1 MEGTVKAVCT
11 SSVKGVRK
19 EPVKEACLIED
30 YGIEKDAHAGKWH
43 RQVSLL
49 SWEKVQEFNKSGAGV
64 SDGDFG
70 ENLLVSGINFR
81 SLPVGTRF
89 LICPAEEV
97 VHAAADSLT
106 EKNVQTAGSGRNC
119 EAEETAL
126 AGGDGPAEKPVH
138 AAGMECGEAAGG
150 ALLELTQIGK
160 ACHHS
165 CEIRKRVGVCI
176 MPTDGVFAKVVR
188 GGMVKPGDRVRVL
201 PPDPDRP
208 YTAAVITLSDR
219 AFSGVYEDRS
229 GPKAAEVLKAAGY
242 EVVETILLPDDQ
254 SRLERELER
263 LADQRQV
270 SLVLTTGGTG
280 FSERDRTPEATMA
293 VADRNAQGI
302 AEAIRVKSL
311 AVTDHAMLS
320 RGVSVIRKKTLIVNL
335 PGSVKAVQESL
346 GFILGALD
354 HGLGILRGTADN

>member
-89 LICPAEEV
+89 LICPAEEA

-106 EKNVQTAGSGRNC
+106 E
-119 EAEETAL
+119 ET
-126 AGGDGPAEKPVH
+126 VH
-138 AAGMECGEAAGG
+138 ATDLKNGEAAGG

-254 SRLERELER
+254 SRLERELGR

>member
-97 VHAAADSLT
+97 VHAAADNLT
-106 EKNVQTAGSGRNC
+106 EETVHSAGLKNEGTV
-119 EAEETAL
+119 
-126 AGGDGPAEKPVH
+126 
-138 AAGMECGEAAGG
+138 GG

-280 FSERDRTPEATMA
+280 FSERDCTPEATRA
-293 VADRNAQGI
+293 VADRDAPGI
-302 AEAIRVKSL
+302 AEAIRVRSL

>member
-19 EPVKEACLIED
+19 EPVKEARLIED

-89 LICPAEEV
+89 LICPAEEA
-97 VHAAADSLT
+97 VHAVADNLT
-106 EKNVQTAGSGRNC
+106 E
-119 EAEETAL
+119 ET
-126 AGGDGPAEKPVH
+126 VH
-138 AAGMECGEAAGG
+138 AAGLKNEEAAGG

>member
-19 EPVKEACLIED
+19 EPVKEARLIED

-106 EKNVQTAGSGRNC
+106 E
-119 EAEETAL
+119 ET
-126 AGGDGPAEKPVH
+126 VH
-138 AAGMECGEAAGG
+138 ATDLKNEEAVGG

-229 GPKAAEVLKAAGY
+229 GPKAAEILKAAGY

-254 SRLERELER
+254 SRLERELGR

-293 VADRNAQGI
+293 VADRNAPGI

>member
-106 EKNVQTAGSGRNC
+106 E
-119 EAEETAL
+119 ET
-126 AGGDGPAEKPVH
+126 VH
-138 AAGMECGEAAGG
+138 ATDLKNEEAVGG

-229 GPKAAEVLKAAGY
+229 GPKAAEILKAAGY

-254 SRLERELER
+254 SRLERELGR

-293 VADRNAQGI
+293 VADRNAPGI

>member
-19 EPVKEACLIED
+19 EPVKEARLIED

-49 SWEKVQEFNKSGAGV
+49 SWEKVREFNKSGAGV

-89 LICPAEEV
+89 LICPAEETGL
-97 VHAAADSLT
+97 AAADSLT
-106 EKNVQTAGSGRNC
+106 EKTVQAGGGDSTEKTVRTGEDDKNG
-119 EAEETAL
+119 EAEETAQ
-126 AGGDGPAEKPVH
+126 AG
-138 AAGMECGEAAGG
+138 GG

-188 GGMVKPGDRVRVL
+188 GGRVKPGDRVRVL

-242 EVVETILLPDDQ
+242 DVVETILLPDDQ

-280 FSERDRTPEATMA
+280 FSERDRTPEATRA
-293 VADRNAQGI
+293 VADRDAPGI
-302 AEAIRVKSL
+302 AEAIRVRSL

>member
-1 MEGTVKAVCT
+1 M
-11 SSVKGVRK
+11 
-19 EPVKEACLIED
+19 
-30 YGIEKDAHAGKWH
+30 
-43 RQVSLL
+43 
-49 SWEKVQEFNKSGAGV
+49 

-106 EKNVQTAGSGRNC
+106 E
-119 EAEETAL
+119 ET
-126 AGGDGPAEKPVH
+126 VH
-138 AAGMECGEAAGG
+138 ATDLKNEEAVGG

>member
-89 LICPAEEV
+89 LICPAEEA

-106 EKNVQTAGSGRNC
+106 E
-119 EAEETAL
+119 ET
-126 AGGDGPAEKPVH
+126 VH
-138 AAGMECGEAAGG
+138 ATDLKNEEAVGG

-229 GPKAAEVLKAAGY
+229 GPKAAEILKAAGY

>member
-97 VHAAADSLT
+97 VHAAAGSLT
-106 EKNVQTAGSGRNC
+106 E
-119 EAEETAL
+119 ET
-126 AGGDGPAEKPVH
+126 VH
-138 AAGMECGEAAGG
+138 ATDLKNEEVVGG

-229 GPKAAEVLKAAGY
+229 GPKAAEILKAAGY
-242 EVVETILLPDDQ
+242 DVVETILLPDDQ
-254 SRLERELER
+254 SRLERELGR

>member
-106 EKNVQTAGSGRNC
+106 E
-119 EAEETAL
+119 ET
-126 AGGDGPAEKPVH
+126 VH
-138 AAGMECGEAAGG
+138 ATGLKNEEAAGG

-254 SRLERELER
+254 SRLERELGR

>member
-97 VHAAADSLT
+97 VHSAADSLT
-106 EKNVQTAGSGRNC
+106 E
-119 EAEETAL
+119 ET
-126 AGGDGPAEKPVH
+126 VH
-138 AAGMECGEAAGG
+138 ATDLKNEEATGG

-229 GPKAAEVLKAAGY
+229 GPKAAEILKAAGY

>member
-97 VHAAADSLT
+97 VHAAADNLT
-106 EKNVQTAGSGRNC
+106 EETVHSAGLKNEGAV
-119 EAEETAL
+119 
-126 AGGDGPAEKPVH
+126 
-138 AAGMECGEAAGG
+138 GG

-242 EVVETILLPDDQ
+242 DVVEMILLPDDQ
-254 SRLERELER
+254 SRLERELGR

>member
-19 EPVKEACLIED
+19 EPVKEARLIED

-97 VHAAADSLT
+97 VHAAADNLT
-106 EKNVQTAGSGRNC
+106 EETVHSAGLKNEGAV
-119 EAEETAL
+119 
-126 AGGDGPAEKPVH
+126 
-138 AAGMECGEAAGG
+138 GG

-254 SRLERELER
+254 SRLERELGR

-280 FSERDRTPEATMA
+280 FSERDCTPEATRA
-293 VADRNAQGI
+293 VADRDAPGI
-302 AEAIRVKSL
+302 AEAIRVRSL

-335 PGSVKAVQESL
+335 PGSAKAVQESL

>member
-19 EPVKEACLIED
+19 EPVKEARLIED

-106 EKNVQTAGSGRNC
+106 E
-119 EAEETAL
+119 ET
-126 AGGDGPAEKPVH
+126 VH
-138 AAGMECGEAAGG
+138 ATDLKNGEAVGG

-229 GPKAAEVLKAAGY
+229 GPKAAEILKAAGY

>member
-106 EKNVQTAGSGRNC
+106 E
-119 EAEETAL
+119 ET
-126 AGGDGPAEKPVH
+126 VH
-138 AAGMECGEAAGG
+138 ATDLKNEEAVGG

-254 SRLERELER
+254 SRLERELGR

-280 FSERDRTPEATMA
+280 FSERDRTPEATIA

>member
-19 EPVKEACLIED
+19 EPVKEARLIED
-30 YGIEKDAHAGKWH
+30 YGIEKDAHAGRWH

-49 SWEKVQEFNKSGAGV
+49 SWEKVQEFNRSGAGV

-89 LICPAEEV
+89 LICPAEKA

-106 EKNVQTAGSGRNC
+106 EESVQ
-119 EAEETAL
+119 E
-126 AGGDGPAEKPVH
+126 GGNDSSEKAVH
-138 AAGMECGEAAGG
+138 ADRMENGEASGT

-188 GGMVKPGDRVRVL
+188 GGTVRTGDRVRVL

-219 AFSGVYEDRS
+219 ASSGVYEDRS

-242 EVVETILLPDDQ
+242 DVVETILLPDDQ

>member
-11 SSVKGVRK
+11 SSVKGVQK

-106 EKNVQTAGSGRNC
+106 E
-119 EAEETAL
+119 ET
-126 AGGDGPAEKPVH
+126 VH
-138 AAGMECGEAAGG
+138 ATDLKNEEAVGG

-229 GPKAAEVLKAAGY
+229 GPKAAEILKAAGY

-254 SRLERELER
+254 SRLERELEQ

>member
-19 EPVKEACLIED
+19 EPVKEARLIED
-30 YGIEKDAHAGKWH
+30 FGIEKDAHAGKWH

-49 SWEKVQEFNKSGAGV
+49 SWEKVREFNKSGAGV

-89 LICPAEEV
+89 LICPAEETGL
-97 VHAAADSLT
+97 AAADSLT
-106 EKNVQTAGSGRNC
+106 EKTVQ
-119 EAEETAL
+119 
-126 AGGDGPAEKPVH
+126 
-138 AAGMECGEAAGG
+138 AGG

-219 AFSGVYEDRS
+219 ASSGIYEDRS

-242 EVVETILLPDDQ
+242 DVVETILLPDDQ
-254 SRLERELER
+254 RRLERELER

-280 FSERDRTPEATMA
+280 FSERDRTPEATRA
-293 VADRNAQGI
+293 VADRDAPGI
-302 AEAIRVKSL
+302 AEAIRVRSL

>member
-19 EPVKEACLIED
+19 EPVKEARLIED

-106 EKNVQTAGSGRNC
+106 E
-119 EAEETAL
+119 ET
-126 AGGDGPAEKPVH
+126 VH
-138 AAGMECGEAAGG
+138 ATDLKNEEAVGG

-254 SRLERELER
+254 SRLERELGR

>member
-97 VHAAADSLT
+97 VHAAADNLT
-106 EKNVQTAGSGRNC
+106 EEV
-119 EAEETAL
+119 
-126 AGGDGPAEKPVH
+126 VH
-138 AAGMECGEAAGG
+138 AAGMEYEEAAGG

-254 SRLERELER
+254 SRLERELGR

>member
-1 MEGTVKAVCT
+1 VA
-11 SSVKGVRK
+11 
-19 EPVKEACLIED
+19 
-30 YGIEKDAHAGKWH
+30 GIT
-43 RQVSLL
+43 
-49 SWEKVQEFNKSGAGV
+49 
-64 SDGDFG
+64 
-70 ENLLVSGINFR
+70 FR
-81 SLPVGTRF
+81 SLPVVTRF
-89 LICPAEEV
+89 LICPAVEV
-97 VHAAADSLT
+97 VHAAAVGLS
-106 EKNVQTAGSGRNC
+106 
-119 EAEETAL
+119 EETA
-126 AGGDGPAEKPVH
+126 H
-138 AAGMECGEAAGG
+138 ATDLKNEEAVGG

>member
-30 YGIEKDAHAGKWH
+30 YGIEKDAHAGRWH

-49 SWEKVQEFNKSGAGV
+49 SWEKVQEFNRSGAGV

-106 EKNVQTAGSGRNC
+106 E
-119 EAEETAL
+119 ET
-126 AGGDGPAEKPVH
+126 VH
-138 AAGMECGEAAGG
+138 ATDLKNEEAVGG

>member
-106 EKNVQTAGSGRNC
+106 E
-119 EAEETAL
+119 ET
-126 AGGDGPAEKPVH
+126 VH
-138 AAGMECGEAAGG
+138 ATDLKNGEAVGG

-229 GPKAAEVLKAAGY
+229 GPKTAEILKAAGY
-242 EVVETILLPDDQ
+242 DVVETILLPDDQ

-263 LADQRQV
+263 LSDQRQV

-293 VADRNAQGI
+293 VADRNAPGI

>member
-89 LICPAEEV
+89 LICPAEEA

-106 EKNVQTAGSGRNC
+106 E
-119 EAEETAL
+119 ET
-126 AGGDGPAEKPVH
+126 VH
-138 AAGMECGEAAGG
+138 ATDLKNGEAVGG

-229 GPKAAEVLKAAGY
+229 GPKAAEILKAAGY

-254 SRLERELER
+254 SRLERELGR

>member
-89 LICPAEEV
+89 LICPAEEA

-106 EKNVQTAGSGRNC
+106 E
-119 EAEETAL
+119 ET
-126 AGGDGPAEKPVH
+126 VH
-138 AAGMECGEAAGG
+138 ATDLKNEEAVGG

-254 SRLERELER
+254 SRLERELGR

>member
-19 EPVKEACLIED
+19 EPVKEARLIED

-106 EKNVQTAGSGRNC
+106 E
-119 EAEETAL
+119 ET
-126 AGGDGPAEKPVH
+126 VH
-138 AAGMECGEAAGG
+138 ATDLKNEEAVGG

-229 GPKAAEVLKAAGY
+229 GPKAAEILKAAGY

-254 SRLERELER
+254 SRLERELGR

-280 FSERDRTPEATMA
+280 FSERDR
-293 VADRNAQGI
+293 
-302 AEAIRVKSL
+302 RVKSL

>member
-19 EPVKEACLIED
+19 EPVKEARLIED

-106 EKNVQTAGSGRNC
+106 EKT
-119 EAEETAL
+119 
-126 AGGDGPAEKPVH
+126 VH
-138 AAGMECGEAAGG
+138 ATDLKNGEAVGG

>member
-11 SSVKGVRK
+11 SSVKGVQK

-89 LICPAEEV
+89 LICPAEEA

-106 EKNVQTAGSGRNC
+106 E
-119 EAEETAL
+119 ET
-126 AGGDGPAEKPVH
+126 VH
-138 AAGMECGEAAGG
+138 ATDLKNEEATGG

-229 GPKAAEVLKAAGY
+229 GPKAAEILKAAGY

>member
-19 EPVKEACLIED
+19 EPVKEARLIED

-97 VHAAADSLT
+97 VHAAADNLT
-106 EKNVQTAGSGRNC
+106 E
-119 EAEETAL
+119 ET
-126 AGGDGPAEKPVH
+126 VH
-138 AAGMECGEAAGG
+138 ATDLKNGEAAGG

-254 SRLERELER
+254 SRLERELGR

-354 HGLGILRGTADN
+354 HGLVILRGTADN

>member
-19 EPVKEACLIED
+19 EPVKEARLIED

-89 LICPAEEV
+89 LICPTEEV
-97 VHAAADSLT
+97 VHAAADGLT
-106 EKNVQTAGSGRNC
+106 
-119 EAEETAL
+119 EETA
-126 AGGDGPAEKPVH
+126 H
-138 AAGMECGEAAGG
+138 ATDLKNEEAVGG

-229 GPKAAEVLKAAGY
+229 GPKAAEILKAAGY

-254 SRLERELER
+254 SRLERELGR

>member
-19 EPVKEACLIED
+19 EPVKEARLIEG

-49 SWEKVQEFNKSGAGV
+49 SWEKVQEFNRSGAGV

-106 EKNVQTAGSGRNC
+106 E
-119 EAEETAL
+119 ET
-126 AGGDGPAEKPVH
+126 VH
-138 AAGMECGEAAGG
+138 ATNLKNEEAVGG

-254 SRLERELER
+254 SRLERELGR

-293 VADRNAQGI
+293 VADRNAPGI

>member
-97 VHAAADSLT
+97 VHAAADNLT
-106 EKNVQTAGSGRNC
+106 EETVHSAGLKNEGAV
-119 EAEETAL
+119 
-126 AGGDGPAEKPVH
+126 
-138 AAGMECGEAAGG
+138 GG

-280 FSERDRTPEATMA
+280 FSERDCTPEATRA
-293 VADRNAQGI
+293 VADRDAPGI
-302 AEAIRVKSL
+302 AEAIRVRSL

>member
-106 EKNVQTAGSGRNC
+106 E
-119 EAEETAL
+119 ET
-126 AGGDGPAEKPVH
+126 VH
-138 AAGMECGEAAGG
+138 ATDLKNEEAVGG

-254 SRLERELER
+254 SRLERELGR

-293 VADRNAQGI
+293 VADRNAPGI

>member
-106 EKNVQTAGSGRNC
+106 E
-119 EAEETAL
+119 ET
-126 AGGDGPAEKPVH
+126 VH
-138 AAGMECGEAAGG
+138 ATDLKNEEAVGG

-254 SRLERELER
+254 SRLERELGR

>member
-11 SSVKGVRK
+11 SSVKGVQK

-97 VHAAADSLT
+97 VHAAADNLT
-106 EKNVQTAGSGRNC
+106 EETVHSADLKNEGAV
-119 EAEETAL
+119 
-126 AGGDGPAEKPVH
+126 
-138 AAGMECGEAAGG
+138 GG

-229 GPKAAEVLKAAGY
+229 GPKAAEILKAAGY

>member
-19 EPVKEACLIED
+19 EPVKEARLIED

-49 SWEKVQEFNKSGAGV
+49 SWEKVREFNKSGAGV

-89 LICPAEEV
+89 LICPAEETGL
-97 VHAAADSLT
+97 AAADSLT
-106 EKNVQTAGSGRNC
+106 EKTVQAGGGDSTEKTVRTGEDDKNG
-119 EAEETAL
+119 EAEETVQ
-126 AGGDGPAEKPVH
+126 AGE
-138 AAGMECGEAAGG
+138 G

-188 GGMVKPGDRVRVL
+188 GGRVKPGDRVRVL

-219 AFSGVYEDRS
+219 ASSGVYEDRS

-242 EVVETILLPDDQ
+242 DVVETILLPDDQ

-280 FSERDRTPEATMA
+280 FSERDRTPEATRA
-293 VADRNAQGI
+293 VADRDAPGI
-302 AEAIRVKSL
+302 AEAIRVRSL